1 MISTRLAKVEN
12 IPDNFFTKEIE
23 QKLWHIIYSVT
34 DKMSLRKR

>member
-23 QKLWHIIYSVT
+23 QNFGISFILLQI
-34 DKMSLRKR
+34 KMSLRKR

>member
-23 QKLWHIIYSVT
+23 QKLWHIIILLQI
-34 DKMSLRKR
+34 KMSLRKR